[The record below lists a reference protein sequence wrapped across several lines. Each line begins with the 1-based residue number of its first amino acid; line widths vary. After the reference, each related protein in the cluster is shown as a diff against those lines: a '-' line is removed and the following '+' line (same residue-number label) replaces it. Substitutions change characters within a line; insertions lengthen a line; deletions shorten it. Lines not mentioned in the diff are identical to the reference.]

1 MIVFNQASS
10 LKRVCRF
17 HIRIFFEIFFC
28 GFDVTLSRFLTK
40 NVLEHVNPPYLIGCS
55 DCTPFQPGPQDDFY
69 VLFLSFSFLFVCLI
83 LVFNTAYRMCPL
95 FLKYL
100 KNHAMLIS
108 KNVFFKLLQLIART
122 LSRLLLE
129 ITSTESSFN
138 HSCHGLSWSS
148 VLNINLRFQILI
160 FSQTNINMLPITIT

>member
-1 MIVFNQASS
+1 MQISYSNF
-10 LKRVCRF
+10 LWD
-17 HIRIFFEIFFC
+17 FFC

-83 LVFNTAYRMCPL
+83 LVFNTAYRICPL

-129 ITSTESSFN
+129 IQAESQSLITLVMV
-138 HSCHGLSWSS
+138 CHGLLFLTLIY
-148 VLNINLRFQILI
+148 VFRFS
-160 FSQTNINMLPITIT
+160 FSHRPTWTCYQLQ